1 MKDFLNFSC
10 SISDNNS
17 LSFEFFVLPILFLC
31 MWDFTSSPRLCP
43 RRCLCLYLCLRLK
56 KTHLF
61 YSFYFLHRIVGSRY
75 HLLHIEEIEPSRPM
89 PTSTSSSS
97 RLSSSS
103 QKAAAAAAAATVV
116 SPSLGGSSSGSGSGT
131 GGAEGGRG
139 R

>member
-1 MKDFLNFSC
+1 MY
-10 SISDNNS
+10 
-17 LSFEFFVLPILFLC
+17 
-31 MWDFTSSPRLCP
+31 MGLCP
-43 RRCLCLYLCLRLK
+43 LRCLSLYLCLRLE
-56 KTHLF
+56 KTYLF

-75 HLLHIEEIEPSRPM
+75 HLLHIEEIEPSRPI
-89 PTSTSSSS
+89 PTSTSSAT

-103 QKAAAAAAAATVV
+103 QKAAAAAAAAAATVV

>member
-1 MKDFLNFSC
+1 MLYL
-10 SISDNNS
+10 DNNS

-31 MWDFTSSPRLCP
+31 TRLCP
-43 RRCLCLYLCLRLK
+43 RRCLYLCLRLK
-56 KTHLF
+56 KTHSF

-75 HLLHIEEIEPSRPM
+75 HLLHIEEIEPSRPIA
-89 PTSTSSSS
+89 TSTSSAT

-103 QKAAAAAAAATVV
+103 QKAAAAAAAAATVV